1 MFCIFCA
8 CKGQEEIKAL
18 TPEEFNNAISND
30 SLAVILDVRQPSE
43 YYEGHLPNAIL
54 LNYLD
59 TESFEEGLN
68 NLDKNKNYYI
78 YCRSGRRS
86 HNAAVMMQKQGFKIY
101 DMKGGILGWNKY
113 NLPTVK

>member
-78 YCRSGRRS
+78 YCRSGR
-86 HNAAVMMQKQGFKIY
+86 
-101 DMKGGILGWNKY
+101 
-113 NLPTVK
+113 